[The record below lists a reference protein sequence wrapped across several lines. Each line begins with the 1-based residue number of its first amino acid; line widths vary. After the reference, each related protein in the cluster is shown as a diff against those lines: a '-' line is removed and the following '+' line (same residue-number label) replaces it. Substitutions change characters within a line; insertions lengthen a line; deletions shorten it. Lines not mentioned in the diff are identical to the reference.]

1 MRRFRLSSSA
11 KRDLAEIRHYI
22 RQDKP
27 MAADR
32 QIAAFFR
39 TFQTLAKNSEMGQ
52 RRPEFGLDLCTFSV
66 GNYVI
71 VYRPFAEGVEV
82 ARIVSGYRDFEALFG
97 PPIVDGP

>member
-1 MRRFRLSSSA
+1 MRRFRLSPLA
-11 KRDLAEIRHYI
+11 RRDLAEIRHYI

-39 TFQTLAKNSEMGQ
+39 IFQMLAKNSEMGQ
-52 RRPEFGLDLCTFSV
+52 RRPEFGADLRTFSV

-71 VYRPFAEGVEV
+71 AYRPYDEGVEI
-82 ARIVSGYRDFEALFG
+82 ARVVSGYRDMKTLFETS
-97 PPIVDGP
+97 